1 MKIVA
6 QTYNGYM
13 LEVSKS
19 EIANLI
25 GYYGEYDMKSSYAPK
40 IGDEI
45 KINDMYKQLYSL
57 QNKQPELKKVVDTLR
72 GLADLLEPTVP
83 VIESVFVDCV
93 KDEDYDK

>member
-6 QTYNGYM
+6 QTYEGYM

-19 EIANLI
+19 DIANLI
-25 GYYGEYDMKSSYAPK
+25 GYYGEYDMGDKYRPK

-45 KINDMYKQLYSL
+45 KINDMYKQLYTL

-83 VIESVFVDCV
+83 VIESVFIDCV
-93 KDEDYDK
+93 MDNEHDK

>member
-13 LEVSKS
+13 LEASKS
-19 EIANLI
+19 DVANLI
-25 GYYGEYDMKSSYAPK
+25 GYYGEYDMGDKYRPK

-45 KINDMYKQLYSL
+45 KINDMYKQLYTL

>member
-19 EIANLI
+19 DIANLI
-25 GYYGEYDMKSSYAPK
+25 GYYGEYDMGDKYRPK

-45 KINDMYKQLYSL
+45 KINDMFKQLYTL
-57 QNKQPELKKVVDTLR
+57 QKKQPELKKVVDTLR

-83 VIESVFVDCV
+83 VLENVFIDCV
-93 KDEDYDK
+93 KDEDDK